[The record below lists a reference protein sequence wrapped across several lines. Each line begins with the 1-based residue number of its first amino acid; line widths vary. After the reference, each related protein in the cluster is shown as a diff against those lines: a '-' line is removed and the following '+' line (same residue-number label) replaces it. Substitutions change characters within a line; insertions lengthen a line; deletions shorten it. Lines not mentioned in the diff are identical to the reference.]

1 MNSDLILLLTRYL
14 LKLSPRHLVLTIK
27 SRDTVQQEEE
37 GLLFSFSLLIGTILL
52 TLLTQANSL
61 LHDNSVLKFWACF

>member
-1 MNSDLILLLTRYL
+1 M
-14 LKLSPRHLVLTIK
+14 
-27 SRDTVQQEEE
+27 QQEEEE
-37 GLLFSFSLLIGTILL
+37 GLLLSFLLIGTILL